1 MPAPPKVLISPG
13 RIEKR
18 VKKIA
23 SLINNDYRN
32 KKPVLVGILKGSF
45 VFLADLIRLL
55 KINLEC
61 DFIFV
66 SSYGKNKKS
75 SGRIKLIKSALL
87 PMKNKDVIIVEDII
101 DSGLTPHFVI
111 NKIKRLSPKSI
122 RFCVLLDKGKNRRI
136 PVKIDY
142 CGFKVPNKF
151 IVGYGL
157 DCAQKYR
164 NLPYIGY
171 V

>member
-1 MPAPPKVLISPG
+1 MQKPPKILIHSE
-13 RIEKR
+13 RIKKR

-45 VFLADLIRLL
+45 IFLADLIRNL
-55 KINLEC
+55 KINIEC

-66 SSYGKNKKS
+66 SSYGEDKIS
-75 SGRIKLIKSALL
+75 SGKIKLIKSASL
-87 PMKNKDVIIVEDII
+87 PLKDKDIIIVEDII
-101 DSGLTPHFVI
+101 DSGLTPYFVI
-111 NKIKRLSPKSI
+111 NEIRRLSPKSI
-122 RFCVLLDKGKNRRI
+122 RFCVLLDKQVPRKI

-142 CGFKVPNKF
+142 CGFKVPDKF

-157 DCAQKYR
+157 DYAQKYR